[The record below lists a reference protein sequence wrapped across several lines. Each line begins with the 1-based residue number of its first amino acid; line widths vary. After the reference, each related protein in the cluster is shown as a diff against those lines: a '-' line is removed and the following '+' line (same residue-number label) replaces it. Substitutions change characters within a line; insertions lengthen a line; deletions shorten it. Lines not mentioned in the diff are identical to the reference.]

1 MRKEY
6 EDDDGRVIC
15 PMDVEGMPE
24 SVFRMRGGIAG
35 MRREREGIRR
45 KADAG
50 EPLTRAEY
58 RKYTWYAVLGGL
70 TVIGVIGGGTVL
82 FIFLLTLIWR

>member
-1 MRKEY
+1 MRKQY

-15 PMDVEGMPE
+15 PMDVEGMPG
-24 SVFRMRGGIAG
+24 SVLTPRGGRTPA
-35 MRREREGIRR
+35 RRERAEIRR

-70 TVIGVIGGGTVL
+70 TVVGVIGGGTVL
-82 FIFLLTLIWR
+82 FIFLLTLLWK

>member
-15 PMDVEGMPE
+15 PMDVEGMPG
-24 SVFRMRGGIAG
+24 SVFRPHGARSP
-35 MRREREGIRR
+35 MRREREEIRR
-45 KADAG
+45 KVDAG
-50 EPLTRAEY
+50 EALTRAEY

-70 TVIGVIGGGTVL
+70 TVVGVIGGGTVL
-82 FIFLLTLIWR
+82 FIFLLTLLWR